1 MSLIISIIL
10 LVIGFVLLIK
20 GADVFVDGASNVAY
34 HYKISTLVVGLTI
47 VAFGTSAP
55 EAAVSITSSFAGSNA
70 ISLGNV
76 VGSNIF
82 NILCVVGI
90 SALIGKLSVEQDL
103 IDRDFPFTVISSI
116 GLLLIAYFLGKISRL
131 VGAIFLIVLFIYI
144 YIYIYHMIK
153 KSKEHAESVGEEV
166 GEARLSIPK
175 AAAYIVIGIAGVI
188 IGSNFVVDGA
198 SDIASF
204 FGLSDALIGLT
215 VVAIGTSLPELVTS
229 ITALKKGENGMVIG
243 NVLGSCIFNILFI
256 LGISSVIIPMP
267 IDPEMIADIAFMTA
281 ITILGAIFAK
291 SQKEVD
297 KKEGF
302 VLFALF
308 VLYMI
313 FIILRN

>member
-1 MSLIISIIL
+1 M
-10 LVIGFVLLIK
+10 
-20 GADVFVDGASNVAY
+20 
-34 HYKISTLVVGLTI
+34 
-47 VAFGTSAP
+47 
-55 EAAVSITSSFAGSNA
+55 
-70 ISLGNV
+70 
-76 VGSNIF
+76 
-82 NILCVVGI
+82 
-90 SALIGKLSVEQDL
+90 IGKLSVEQDL

-131 VGAIFLIVLFIYI
+131 VGAIFLIVLF
-144 YIYIYHMIK
+144 IYIYHMIK

>member
-1 MSLIISIIL
+1 MNLIISIIL
-10 LVIGFVLLIK
+10 LIVGFVLLIK

-34 HYKISTLVVGLTI
+34 HYKISTIVVGLTI

-70 ISLGNV
+70 LSLGNV

-82 NILCVVGI
+82 NILCVIGI
-90 SALIGKLSVEQDL
+90 TALIGKLSVEQDL

-116 GLLLIAYFLGKISRL
+116 GLLLIAYFLGQISRIT
-131 VGAIFLIVLFIYI
+131 GAIFLIILFA
-144 YIYIYHMIK
+144 YIYHMIK
-153 KSKEHAESVGEEV
+153 KSKEHAKSVGEEE
-166 GEARLSIPK
+166 GEARLSLAK
-175 AAAYIVIGIAGVI
+175 AAAYIIIGIAGVI

-229 ITALKKGENGMVIG
+229 ITALKKGENGIVIG

-256 LGISSVIIPMP
+256 LGIGSVISPMP
-267 IDPEMIADIAFMTA
+267 IEPKIVLDIAFMTA
-281 ITILGAIFAK
+281 ITILGAIFAR